1 MTTTRR
7 RYTRIELE
15 LNSEVVLSNGDV
27 FRAQTSNVSFGGAF
41 LKQIDKFSLQ
51 EGEIFQLSLSVE
63 DRMSETDTLLSSI
76 VFESKA
82 VHFANNGIGV
92 QFLSIGQEDY
102 NRFVK
107 LMASRCEN
115 IDQLLEEQEEN
126 PHLIVH
132 QA

>member
-1 MTTTRR
+1 MTITRR

-15 LNSEVVLSNGDV
+15 LNSEVILSTGDV
-27 FRAQTSNVSFGGAF
+27 FRAKTLNVSFGGAF
-41 LKQIDKFSLQ
+41 LKQIDEFSLQ
-51 EGEIFQLSLSVE
+51 RDEVFQLSLAIE

-92 QFLSIGQEDY
+92 QFLAVRHEDY

-115 IDQLLEEQEEN
+115 IDQLLDEQEQN
-126 PHLIVH
+126 PLLIVRKG
-132 QA
+132 